1 MPAFERDGAVI
12 HYDVQGSGLPLLAV
26 APGGMR
32 SASELWGN
40 APFNPR
46 GEFRGDFRVVTMD
59 QRNAGA
65 SRGPIAADHG
75 WDTYL
80 DDQIALM
87 DHLGFDRFL
96 YIGMCIGG
104 SYGLGLAQRAPE
116 RVLAAVLLQP
126 IGLDENRDAFYQMF
140 DSWRDQIASDHPEM
154 GAAAWAAMRSNMYDR
169 DFVFSLTRQEVARVQ
184 TPMLVMRGDDLYH
197 PASTSEEIAEI
208 APNAELVH
216 DWKEGRARTEAIAR
230 IRAFFSAYDAL

>member
-1 MPAFERDGAVI
+1 MSAFERDGAVI
-12 HYDVQGSGLPLLAV
+12 HYDVQGSGFPLLAV

-46 GEFRGDFRVVTMD
+46 GEFRSDFKVITMD

-75 WDTYL
+75 WDTYV
-80 DDQIALM
+80 DDQLALM
-87 DHLGFDRFL
+87 DHLGFERFL

-116 RVLAAVLLQP
+116 RVAAAVLLQP
-126 IGLDENRDAFYQMF
+126 IGLDDNRDAFHQMF
-140 DSWRDQIASDHPEM
+140 DSWREQIEADHPEM
-154 GAAAWAAMRSNMYDR
+154 DVAAWGAMRSNMYDSE
-169 DFVFSLTRQEVARVQ
+169 FVFSLTPEEVARVQ
-184 TPMLVMRGDDLYH
+184 TPLLVLRGNDLYH
-197 PASTSEEIAEI
+197 PASTSEEIVKI

-216 DWKEGRARTEAIAR
+216 DWKEGQARTEAIAR
-230 IRAFFSAYDAL
+230 IRAFFRAHGGV